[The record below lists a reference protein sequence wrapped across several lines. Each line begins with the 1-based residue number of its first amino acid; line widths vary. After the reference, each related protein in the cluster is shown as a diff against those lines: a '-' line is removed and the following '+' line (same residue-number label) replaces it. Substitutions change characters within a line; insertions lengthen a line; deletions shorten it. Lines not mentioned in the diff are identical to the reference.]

1 MPVKLAK
8 KVGFC
13 FGVKR
18 AVTMAEE
25 VIKNEK
31 HAYSLGSLIH
41 NRQVVR
47 ALSGRGL
54 KVINDIN
61 KVKSGCCI
69 VISSHG
75 ISPRKAQEIRKRSLK
90 LVDTTCPFVR
100 NAQDMARRLSNEGY
114 RIIIVGDANHPEV
127 RALVDFARFA
137 RRIRYSQTKANFA
150 GKEVA
155 VVKNAAG
162 IKALHLGK
170 KDKVGVFSQTTQAM
184 NNFLAVVRAVIKAK
198 PAGLR
203 VFNTICRD
211 AEDRQAAAKDLAR
224 NVDVMLI
231 AGGKNSANTKR
242 LLSVCKK
249 ILKNSYLIETK
260 KDMKDAWFKKARVI
274 GITSGASTPDWI
286 VKSVA
291 QAVESKL
298 KIKSKIHRS
307 TKANKR

>member
-1 MPVKLAK
+1 MPVKLAN

-41 NRQVVR
+41 NKQVVE

-54 KVINDIN
+54 KVIDDIN
-61 KVKSGCCI
+61 KVKSGCI

-75 ISPRKAQEIRKRSLK
+75 ISPRKAEEIIKSSLK

-100 NAQDMARRLSNEGY
+100 NAQDMARRLSQEGY

-127 RALVDFARFA
+127 RALVDFAGR
-137 RRIRYSQTKANFA
+137 S
-150 GKEVA
+150 VD
-155 VVKNAAG
+155 VVKDAQG
-162 IKALHLGK
+162 LKALHLGK
-170 KDKVGVFSQTTQAM
+170 TEKIGILSQTTQAM
-184 NNFLAVVRAVIKAK
+184 DNFLPVVRAVIKAR
-198 PAGLR
+198 PAHLR

-224 NVDVMLI
+224 DVDVMLI
-231 AGGKNSANTKR
+231 VGGKNSANTKR

-249 ILKNSYLIETK
+249 ILKNSYLVETE
-260 KDMKDAWFKKARVI
+260 KDMKDAWFKEALDV
-274 GITSGASTPDWI
+274 GVTSGASTPDWI

-291 QAVESKL
+291 NAVESKIKN
-298 KIKSKIHRS
+298 KIRKKGRLQ
-307 TKANKR
+307 KL

>member
-31 HAYSLGSLIH
+31 RAYSLGSLIH
-41 NRQVVR
+41 NKQVVR

-54 KVINDIN
+54 KVVDDIN
-61 KVKSGCCI
+61 KVNSGCI

-75 ISPRKAQEIRKRSLK
+75 ISPYKAEEIKRRSLK

-100 NAQDMARRLSNEGY
+100 NAQEMARRLSQAGY

-127 RALVDFARFA
+127 KALVDFA
-137 RRIRYSQTKANFA
+137 
-150 GKEVA
+150 GKPVN
-155 VVKNAAG
+155 VVKDASG

-170 KDKVGVFSQTTQAM
+170 AEKIGILSQTTQAM
-184 NNFLAVVRAVIKAK
+184 DNFLAVARAVIKTR
-198 PAGLR
+198 PAQLR

-211 AEDRQAAAKDLAR
+211 AEDRQEAAKDLAR
-224 NVDVMLI
+224 EVALMLI
-231 AGGKNSANTKR
+231 VGGKNSANTKR

-249 ILKNSYLIETK
+249 ILKPSYLIETE
-260 KDMKDAWFKKARVI
+260 KDIKDVWFKKAGMV

-291 QAVESKL
+291 KAVGAQL
-298 KIKSKIHRS
+298 KIKSKR
-307 TKANKR
+307 KGRLQKL

>member
-31 HAYSLGSLIH
+31 RAYSLGSLIH
-41 NRQVVR
+41 NKQVVK

-54 KVINDIN
+54 KVIDDIN
-61 KVKSGCCI
+61 KVKGGCI

-75 ISPRKAQEIRKRSLK
+75 ISPRKAEEIRRRSLK

-100 NAQDMARRLSNEGY
+100 NAQEMARRLSQEGY
-114 RIIIVGDANHPEV
+114 RIIIVGDADHPEV
-127 RALVDFARFA
+127 KALVDFA
-137 RRIRYSQTKANFA
+137 
-150 GKEVA
+150 GKPVD
-155 VVKNAAG
+155 VVKDAAG

-170 KDKVGVFSQTTQAM
+170 SEKIGILSQTTQAM
-184 NNFLAVVRAVIKAK
+184 DNFLAVARAVIKAR

-203 VFNTICRD
+203 IFNTICRD
-211 AEDRQAAAKDLAR
+211 AEERQAAAKDLAR
-224 NVDVMLI
+224 NVGLMLI
-231 AGGKNSANTKR
+231 VGGRNSANTKR
-242 LLSVCKK
+242 LLDVCKK
-249 ILKNSYLIETK
+249 ILKASYLIETC
-260 KDMKDAWFKKARVI
+260 KDLKDEWFKDVRMV

-286 VKSVA
+286 VKD
-291 QAVESKL
+291 VEHEVNK
-298 KIKSKIHRS
+298 K
-307 TKANKR
+307 TK